1 MVARSSLKAFG
12 ASNGPGCQ
20 PLLTPAPQRLC
31 NFWNSTSNPR
41 LYSNQRTESVL
52 LNDTVTSDSSPPTKT
67 RKEALD
73 RQRQVE
79 RNRRW
84 LARKLEVDPGYRAR
98 LSQRK
103 QA

>member
-1 MVARSSLKAFG
+1 MPTTSDASSSTAL
-12 ASNGPGCQ
+12 Q
-20 PLLTPAPQRLC
+20 LLE
-31 NFWNSTSNPR
+31 FDFR